1 MHQLKVLVF
10 GSDNFISTL
19 VELKPYLKFNLFQEA
34 NNLNKNLINF
44 DVLFI
49 HEEVLKNEKIKNVI
63 NKYNSIKILA
73 SDKDSKNNN
82 YDSILSLPTTLNE
95 INSIIESSVAKKT
108 FSKNASIKI
117 NEYMLDK
124 NEKKLF
130 KKNEFIILTEKEVQL
145 LELFLNT
152 KKPVTKNKILSLVW
166 HYASDADTHTVETHI
181 YRLRKKIYEKFFDE
195 NFILNN
201 KNGYYL

>member
-49 HEEVLKNEKIKNVI
+49 HEEVLKNEKIKNI
-63 NKYNSIKILA
+63 KNKYNSIKILA

-130 KKNEFIILTEKEVQL
+130 KKNEFIILTEKEV
-145 LELFLNT
+145 
-152 KKPVTKNKILSLVW
+152 
-166 HYASDADTHTVETHI
+166 
-181 YRLRKKIYEKFFDE
+181 
-195 NFILNN
+195 
-201 KNGYYL
+201 

>member
-1 MHQLKVLVF
+1 M
-10 GSDNFISTL
+10 
-19 VELKPYLKFNLFQEA
+19 
-34 NNLNKNLINF
+34 
-44 DVLFI
+44 FI

-145 LELFLNT
+145 LELFLIT

>member
-82 YDSILSLPTTLNE
+82 YDSIL
-95 INSIIESSVAKKT
+95 
-108 FSKNASIKI
+108 
-117 NEYMLDK
+117 
-124 NEKKLF
+124 
-130 KKNEFIILTEKEVQL
+130 
-145 LELFLNT
+145 
-152 KKPVTKNKILSLVW
+152 
-166 HYASDADTHTVETHI
+166 
-181 YRLRKKIYEKFFDE
+181 
-195 NFILNN
+195 
-201 KNGYYL
+201 